1 MISRTSSRFWK
12 CYRKL
17 PKHIRKEARKA
28 KESIL
33 SKSSL
38 QKGTF
43 YPSNFFFAY
52 ISKDYPAVGIQQNN
66 QIIWFWLGSHNDYD
80 NLLKKIRS
88 ADK

>member
-1 MISRTSSRFWK
+1 MF
-12 CYRKL
+12 
-17 PKHIRKEARKA
+17 
-28 KESIL
+28 
-33 SKSSL
+33 SL
-38 QKGTF
+38 R
-43 YPSNFFFAY
+43 